1 MMATPTLDDVSS
13 QGLVLEGG
21 DVIIRTSEHVS
32 GIFVVHKDVLVKHS
46 PVLAAILS
54 QRWNKPRSVPKNAS
68 GESLEIYELDRYF
81 DRETKLCLVTG
92 DVWPPPPITATNAN
106 QSIERLDPTRP
117 SYIYREDDSR
127 PSQ

>member
-1 MMATPTLDDVSS
+1 MMATPTLDDISC

-21 DVIIRTSEHVS
+21 DVIIRTSEHAS

-46 PVLAAILS
+46 PVLAAILPP
-54 QRWNKPRSVPKNAS
+54 RWNKPRSVPKNAS
-68 GESLEIYELDRYF
+68 GESLEIYELDLYF

-92 DVWPPPPITATNAN
+92 DVWLPLPITANNAD
-106 QSIERLDPTRP
+106 QSIERFNPTRR

-127 PSQ
+127 PSR